1 MSSRTPSRPLKSRWF
16 GRALAGAF
24 WLPRGIAF
32 LVFNP
37 SLWPLVVLPAVVAGI
52 LLVGGLVFGLWAA
65 PFVEQRLAKGGP
77 LPPSLEL
84 LAGLLISIATLS
96 AGAALGFGLALLL
109 VSPILDQLS
118 RRVERIVR
126 GAVGDLGSGLAWE
139 VKESL
144 RGSFYFLA
152 AAPGIILLAF
162 IPIIGPPLAILWA
175 GFALA
180 FQFSDPPLTRRGLGF
195 GQKRAWHRRYR
206 PEALGFGVAGLV
218 ALLIPFADLLAAP
231 ALAVGATLLVLGL
244 EGRDGEGEWRETYA
258 KRYQ

>member
-1 MSSRTPSRPLKSRWF
+1 M
-16 GRALAGAF
+16 RAISGAF
-24 WLPRGIAF
+24 WLPRGVVF

-37 SLWPLVVLPAVVAGI
+37 SLLPLVVLPALVAGVF
-52 LLVGGLVFGLWAA
+52 LVGGLVFGHWAA
-65 PFVEQRLAKGGP
+65 PFVEERYASGE
-77 LPPSLEL
+77 LPSWL
-84 LAGLLISIATLS
+84 GLLVSFLIWMATLS
-96 AGAALGFGLALLL
+96 AGAAVGFGLALLL

-126 GAVGDLGSGLAWE
+126 GAADDRGNGLAWE

-144 RGSFYFLA
+144 RGAFYFLA
-152 AAPGIILLAF
+152 AAPGIFLLAL
-162 IPIIGPPLAILWA
+162 IPIIGPALAVLWA

-180 FQFSDPPLTRRGLGF
+180 FQFSDPPLTRRGLDF

-206 PEALGFGVAGLV
+206 AEAVGFGITGLV
-218 ALLIPFADLLAAP
+218 ALLIPLADLLVAP

-244 EGRDGEGEWRETYA
+244 EDRDGEGEWRETYA

>member
-16 GRALAGAF
+16 VRALAGAS
-24 WLPRGIAF
+24 WLPRGIVF
-32 LVFNP
+32 LIFNP
-37 SLWPLVVLPAVVAGI
+37 SLLPLVVLPAIIAGI

-65 PFVEQRLAKGGP
+65 PMVEQRLVKGGP
-77 LPPSLEL
+77 LPAWLEIPVGFL
-84 LAGLLISIATLS
+84 SFMATLS
-96 AGAALGFGLALLL
+96 AAAALGLGLALLL
-109 VSPILDQLS
+109 IAPILDQLS

-126 GAVGDLGSGLAWE
+126 GATDDRGSGLAWE

-144 RGSFYFLA
+144 RGAFYFLA
-152 AAPGIILLAF
+152 AAPGIFLLAF
-162 IPIIGPPLAILWA
+162 IPIVGPALAVLWA

-206 PEALGFGVAGLV
+206 PEAVGFGITGLF
-218 ALLIPFADLLAAP
+218 ALLVPFADLLVAP
-231 ALAVGATLLVLGL
+231 ALAVGATLLVLHL
-244 EGRDGEGEWRETYA
+244 EARDGEGEWRETHA